1 MGRAAAARVE
11 GVVVIDRRL
20 FAGLAA
26 VVFFVLAA
34 AGFLAW
40 RAWDSEDQQG
50 PAEPIAVN
58 ATLWPQQHLFG
69 DPVHARVELILD
81 SRRID
86 PNTVKVRVNFAPYRP
101 LRPTRQ
107 VRSASGPITRLRF
120 DYLLSCLGYRCL
132 PIGQRDFEL
141 HNGAVEYR
149 SRPGAVQRE
158 EIDWPSIEATGRI
171 PAAALAMA
179 EASLRADY
187 RELGPPTYALAPRTV
202 ALVALVLAVLFGA
215 AALILILRLLP
226 LARLAERLGLNT
238 VDRRTPLER
247 ALARVHETSE
257 RPKEGRRALERLAQ
271 ELRRARSPEL
281 AGTASQLAW
290 SREFPADGRLTAL
303 SGEVERLIAEGRS

>member
-1 MGRAAAARVE
+1 
-11 GVVVIDRRL
+11 VVVIDRRH

-26 VVFFVLAA
+26 IVFFVLAA

-58 ATLWPQQHLFG
+58 ATLGPQQHLFG
-69 DPVHARVELILD
+69 DPVHAR
-81 SRRID
+81 ID
-86 PNTVKVRVNFAPYRP
+86 PKTVKVRVNFAPYRP

-120 DYLLSCLGYRCL
+120 DYLLSCLGFRCL
-132 PIGQRDFEL
+132 PLGQRDFEL
-141 HNGAVEYR
+141 HDGAVEYR
-149 SRPGAVQRE
+149 TRAGGMQRE

-171 PAAALAMA
+171 PATQLWQAQ
-179 EASLRADY
+179 LRADY
-187 RELGPPTYALAPRTV
+187 RDLGPPTYALAPRTV
-202 ALVALVLAVLFGA
+202 TLVALVLAVLFGA

-226 LARLAERLGLNT
+226 LARLAERLGLKT

-271 ELRRARSPEL
+271 ELRRTHRPEL

-303 SGEVERLIAEGRS
+303 SGEIERLIAEGRS

>member
-20 FAGLAA
+20 FAGLGA

-34 AGFLAW
+34 AGVLAW
-40 RAWDSEDQQG
+40 RAWDSEDQRG

-58 ATLWPQQHLFG
+58 ATLGPQQHLFG
-69 DPVHARVELILD
+69 DPVHARVDLILD

-149 SRPGAVQRE
+149 SRAGAVQRE

-171 PAAALAMA
+171 PGTQLWQAQ
-179 EASLRADY
+179 LRADY
-187 RELGPPTYALAPRTV
+187 RDLGPPTYALAPRTV
-202 ALVALVLAVLFGA
+202 TLVALVLAVLFGA

-226 LARLAERLGLNT
+226 LARLAERLGLKT

-271 ELRRARSPEL
+271 ELRRARRPEL

-303 SGEVERLIAEGRS
+303 SGEVQRLIAEGRR

>member
-1 MGRAAAARVE
+1 M
-11 GVVVIDRRL
+11 IDRRY

-26 VVFFVLAA
+26 AVVFVLAA

-40 RAWDSEDQQG
+40 RAWDGADQQA

-58 ATLWPQQHLFG
+58 ATLGPQQHLFG
-69 DPVHARVELILD
+69 DPVRARVDLLLD

-86 PNTVKVRVNFAPYRP
+86 PDTVKIRVNFAPYRP
-101 LRPTRQ
+101 LRPPRR
-107 VRSASGPITRLRF
+107 VRSAAGPITRLRF

-132 PIGQRDFEL
+132 PIGQRNFEL
-141 HNGAVEYR
+141 RSGAVEYR
-149 SRPGAVQRE
+149 SRAGRVQRE
-158 EIDWPSIEATGRI
+158 EIDWPLLEATGRI
-171 PAAALAMA
+171 PAEQLWQAQ
-179 EASLRADY
+179 LRADY
-187 RELGPPTYALAPRTV
+187 RDLGPPTYALTPRTV

-226 LARLAERLGLNT
+226 LARLAERLGLKT

-271 ELRRARSPEL
+271 ELRRARRPEL

-290 SREFPADGRLTAL
+290 SREFRADGRLTAL
-303 SGEVERLIAEGRS
+303 SGEVERLIAEGPS